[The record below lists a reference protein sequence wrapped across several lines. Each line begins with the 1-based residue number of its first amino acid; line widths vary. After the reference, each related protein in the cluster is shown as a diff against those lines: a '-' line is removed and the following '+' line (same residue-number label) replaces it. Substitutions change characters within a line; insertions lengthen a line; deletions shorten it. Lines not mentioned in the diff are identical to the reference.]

1 MARLPTDST
10 ARLND
15 AFNGRRCVSAWLGH
29 GDVLFLGFGESVL
42 PVRDSEGVRSEP
54 QFELQTNLAAW
65 SVTGPD
71 ISVSSD
77 PEETDRQ
84 SLEAA
89 AESLIG
95 EQVVSWA
102 LRANNF
108 LSLAFTGGK
117 MLHVIPWELA
127 FRLSDAWSVS
137 SVNDGLVFAVAT
149 DGSNVVV
156 SALMPVR
163 DWFGPK

>member
-1 MARLPTDST
+1 MDRLPTDST

-29 GDVLFLGFGESVL
+29 GDVLFLGFGERVL

-54 QFELQTNLAAW
+54 QFELQTNFAAW

-71 ISVSSD
+71 ISVSSE
-77 PEETDRQ
+77 PEETARR

-102 LRANNF
+102 LRANSC

-127 FRLSDAWSVS
+127 DGLSDAWSVA

-156 SALMPVR
+156 NALMPVR